1 MISTHWILGLNVKL
15 KRGPSFFSG
24 KVAASGEIRLYVYRV
39 SVTMFI
45 SDNAGLKDAMLKLE
59 ARFLDGDWTPFTT
72 TSDEEKPS
80 DNPLAKNICRRQNKE
95 KENVPQGA
103 GK

>member
-1 MISTHWILGLNVKL
+1 MAALLGLNVKL

-24 KVAASGEIRLYVYRV
+24 KVAASGEVRLYVYRV

-59 ARFLDGDWTPFTT
+59 AKFLDGDWTPFTT

-80 DNPLAKNICRRQNKE
+80 DNPPAKMFAGAKIRKRKMCPKE
-95 KENVPQGA
+95 QVSDI
-103 GK
+103 